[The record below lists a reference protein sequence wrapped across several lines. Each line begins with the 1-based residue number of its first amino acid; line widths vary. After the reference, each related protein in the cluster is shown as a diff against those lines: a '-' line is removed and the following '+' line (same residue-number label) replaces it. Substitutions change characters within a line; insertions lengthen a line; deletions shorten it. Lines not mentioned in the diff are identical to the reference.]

1 MAKWI
6 LILLIHRTI
15 KQLIRLSEISSLMPK
30 MSRLMILTTLRIGM
44 KKNWM
49 KEMNLRKLMK
59 VKTVGVIT
67 TRKIIWLT
75 FSVRNGLI
83 PKFLSSETESSFFDT
98 DVFQA

>member
-59 VKTVGVIT
+59 AKTVGVIT

-75 FSVRNGLI
+75 FSVKNLLI